1 MLRFFSIDMG
11 MLLALI
17 IIPINYFL
25 VSITPS
31 VAFAEI
37 GIRGTYAILL
47 LGYFTSNTVGVAL
60 SAVGLWFLNYV
71 IPMLIGSL
79 LLIKTNRNEKNTDT
93 LGR

>member
-47 LGYFTSNTVGVAL
+47 LGAFTANTVGVAL

-71 IPMLIGSL
+71 IPMLVGSL
-79 LLIKTNRNEKNTDT
+79 LLIKTNRNEKNSDT
-93 LGR
+93 LG